1 MGIEHVWAMTS
12 IVFYKTHV
20 GFYSST
26 HNTMAFTV
34 ISGGANGVDLE
45 AEKLARHYGLKVNV
59 LIPPCHPRKASVQP
73 LTHQQLADAIP
84 LTTQVANRLNKQLTN
99 PISLQYIHRNYHVV
113 KQAEMVLAFT
123 YFQPERKVCLGGTGW
138 AVEMSKVLNKVL
150 YVYDVERNIWFWYNP
165 HQDLFYACDE
175 MSDEQYALPALVKK
189 TAIVGVRNIYD
200 YPEALLELQETFKR
214 SLNLPKQECKNV
226 KELCNPFKLLSI
238 L

>member
-12 IVFYKTHV
+12 MVFYKTHV
-20 GFYSST
+20 EFYSST

-59 LIPPCHPRKASVQP
+59 LIPPCHPRKGSVQP
-73 LTHQQLADAIP
+73 LTHQQLAEAIP
-84 LTTQVANRLNKQLTN
+84 LTTQVANRLKKPLTN

-113 KQAEMVLAFT
+113 KQADMVLAFT
-123 YFQPERKVCLGGTGW
+123 CFQPQRKVCMGGTGW
-138 AVEMSKVLNKVL
+138 AVEMSKVLNKVV
-150 YVYDVERNIWFWYNP
+150 YVYDVERNIWLWYNP

-175 MSDEQYALPALVKK
+175 MSEEQYALPTLVKK
-189 TAIVGVRNIYD
+189 TAIVRVRNIYD

-214 SLNLPKQECKNV
+214 SLKLPNQDCKDV